1 MQSSVIVPFYAS
13 LFAFYY
19 VLLSVRI
26 VKGRVKNKISLGDG
40 VLEFIS
46 FVDQERSKEQPDETK
61 NQSIQKHPYS
71 RRTIDHS
78 TYRHVQRIVRA
89 HANFA
94 EYVPF
99 TLLLLFFIEVNNYL
113 SSFWLHV
120 VCSTFLFARISH
132 ADVAFN
138 NNDDKLAL
146 SKWRKIGVS
155 LTFFVI
161 IFAGFING
169 YNFLFQ

>member
-1 MQSSVIVPFYAS
+1 MAQSSIIIPFYAS
-13 LFAFYY
+13 FFAFYY
-19 VLLSVRI
+19 VLLSVRVI
-26 VKGRVKNKISLGDG
+26 KNRIKNKISLGDG
-40 VLEFIS
+40 VLEFLS

-61 NQSIQKHPYS
+61 AQKHPYA
-71 RRTIDHS
+71 RRTIDYS
-78 TYRHVQRIVRA
+78 TYRHVQRVVRA

-120 VCSTFLFARISH
+120 VCSIFLFARIAH
-132 ADVAFN
+132 ADIAFN
-138 NNDDKLAL
+138 NDDDKLAL
-146 SKWRKIGVS
+146 SMWRRVGAV